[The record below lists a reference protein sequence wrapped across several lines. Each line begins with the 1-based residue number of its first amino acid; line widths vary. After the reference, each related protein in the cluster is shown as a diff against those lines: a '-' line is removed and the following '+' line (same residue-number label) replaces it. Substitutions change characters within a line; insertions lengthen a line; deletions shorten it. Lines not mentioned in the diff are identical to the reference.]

1 MVLGRIK
8 TDMRIYSLTIYDI
21 YLSITLYKN
30 ENNNIDQLIVGK
42 GTPRNLE

>member
-8 TDMRIYSLTIYDI
+8 TDMRIHSLTIYDI

-30 ENNNIDQLIVGK
+30 ESNNIDQLIVGK